1 MKKFTVLAGCVL
13 LVLLTVL
20 SFTGCNWEAPE
31 KISVKTNAE
40 YNFSLGNIE
49 QDLNEDLNI
58 TEILGESEETN
69 DILTKYDYFPG
80 KANKNVQHF
89 LAEVKICD
97 IEILSASNANAI
109 FGTET
114 VLPVSTLLSTL
125 SIDSSTSFNEEIGL
139 EFSPTDILT
148 SLSDVMKTDI
158 VGKINFSEVPM
169 YLYFEAFPG
178 LSANAKIDLFYGSN
192 TSIITER
199 ANSRD
204 TVYDD
209 TVNNCARPDYSKE
222 DDTILTDLD
231 KKSFSAKT
239 DITDIV
245 NAVTENAAIQ
255 EDDQLC
261 IEYTISSICPEEN
274 AATITKSVAQNGLKL
289 AVYALIDIP
298 LSFDILDDI
307 TMNLNELA
315 GSLSGEE
322 SEESS
327 GENAESSES
336 SEPSDSTDSSDNEFT
351 KYLDVVE
358 LISIRYAAYKLPVCI
373 NRKNAMQ
380 LGVDMLGTGNYE
392 YAVIY
397 TVKENKVLSDS
408 DKCEIV
414 LKPDTIQQ
422 IKNLGTF
429 VPNFQLKIE
438 KDAIFTIPRDKGI
451 KVNVELSLKTD
462 GVISLN

>member
-13 LVLLTVL
+13 LLPVL

-58 TEILGESEETN
+58 TEILGEFEETN

-97 IEILSASNANAI
+97 IEILSAADVDLV
-109 FGTET
+109 FGTAAS
-114 VLPVSTLLSTL
+114 LPINTLLSTL

-139 EFSPTDILT
+139 EFSPADILT

-209 TVNNCARPDYSKE
+209 TVNNCVKPDYSKE
-222 DDTILTDLD
+222 DDVVITDIN

-239 DITDIV
+239 EITDVV

-322 SEESS
+322 SE
-327 GENAESSES
+327 ESSES

-414 LKPDTIQQ
+414 LKPDTIQR
-422 IKNLGTF
+422 IKDVGNF
-429 VPNFQLKIE
+429 MPNFQLKME
-438 KDAIFTIPRDKGI
+438 KEAIFTIPRDKGI

>member
-1 MKKFTVLAGCVL
+1 MKKFIVITSCL
-13 LVLLTVL
+13 LFALN
-20 SFTGCNWEAPE
+20 FTGCNWEIPE

-40 YNFSLGNIE
+40 YNFALGNLE
-49 QDLNEDLNI
+49 QDLNENLNL
-58 TEILGESEETN
+58 TEILGEN
-69 DILTKYDYFPG
+69 DASNEIVAKYDYFPG

-97 IEILSASNANAI
+97 IEILSASNVNAI

-114 VLPVSTLLSTL
+114 VLPVSTLLSNL
-125 SIDSSTSFNEEIGL
+125 SIDSSTSFNESLGL
-139 EFSPTDILT
+139 DFSPTDILL

-158 VGKINFSEVPM
+158 VGKINFSGIPM

-178 LSANAKIDLFYGSN
+178 LSANAKIDLFYGSK
-192 TSIITER
+192 TATISER
-199 ANSRD
+199 ANSRE

-209 TVNNCARPDYSKE
+209 MVNNCARPDYSKE

-245 NAVTENAAIQ
+245 NAATENATIE

-274 AATITKSVAQNGLKL
+274 AATISKSIAQNGIKL

-298 LSFDILDDI
+298 LSFDCLDNI
-307 TMNLNELA
+307 AMNLNEFA
-315 GSLSGEE
+315 GSLSGENSDE
-322 SEESS
+322 NTEESS
-327 GENAESSES
+327 EENAGNSNSSES
-336 SEPSDSTDSSDNEFT
+336 ANSSDNEFS

-358 LISIRYAAYKLPVCI
+358 LISIRYAAYKLPVMV
-373 NRKNAMQ
+373 NRKNAMM
-380 LGVDMLGTGNYE
+380 LGVDMLGKGNYE

-429 VPNFQLKIE
+429 VPNFLLKIE

-451 KVNVELSLKTD
+451 KVNIELSLKTD
-462 GVISLN
+462 GTIQIN